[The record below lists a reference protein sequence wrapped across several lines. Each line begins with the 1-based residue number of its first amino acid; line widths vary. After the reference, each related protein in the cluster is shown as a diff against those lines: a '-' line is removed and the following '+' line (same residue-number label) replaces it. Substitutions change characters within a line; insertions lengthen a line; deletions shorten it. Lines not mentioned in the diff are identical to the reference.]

1 MNIKPIFDLN
11 DNDPATLIR
20 QFQALPSTGNSGA
33 EITYISESLDRLSL
47 RLPLNEQTQNFM
59 GIVYGGS
66 MYAATDAIYLCLLWY
81 RLGEDYLL
89 MDKSSQ
95 VEYLRPGLS
104 DLQAEFH
111 LPDRE
116 IQLIKETLQQKKSM
130 VREYLIDLKD
140 KNNKSV
146 CKIRKNIY
154 IRKAPHHQ

>member
-1 MNIKPIFDLN
+1 
-11 DNDPATLIR
+11 
-20 QFQALPSTGNSGA
+20 
-33 EITYISESLDRLSL
+33 
-47 RLPLNEQTQNFM
+47 M

-81 RLGEDYLL
+81 RLGKDYLL

-116 IQLIKETLQQKKSM
+116 IQLIKDTLQQKKSI